1 VPSNDGNGNSF
12 QYPGTSWEL
21 SGDVVFLAN
30 EGNPVGFATVR
41 DCESPPSDQN
51 CANDDTLIEIDIP
64 KLATKIGGAVTKSV
78 RGKIVKRSGCTDGVT
93 GGYDNMYGIGAWGA
107 KVYGFSRAG
116 YLVDVDLTDGSG
128 CLVKLYDGA
137 KFSGAGVTTIA
148 PIVPPPP
155 K

>member
-1 VPSNDGNGNSF
+1 
-12 QYPGTSWEL
+12 
-21 SGDVVFLAN
+21 
-30 EGNPVGFATVR
+30 
-41 DCESPPSDQN
+41 
-51 CANDDTLIEIDIP
+51 
-64 KLATKIGGAVTKSV
+64 
-78 RGKIVKRSGCTDGVT
+78 
-93 GGYDNMYGIGAWGA
+93 MYGIGAWGE